1 MIQRMDDDAL
11 RQRKEYDQVVSER
24 DMLGTQLIRRNDELA
39 LLYDKT
45 KIQQSTLLERAFH
58 TRRGVQRLAL
68 SRAARLARAR
78 LITSQ
83 EARAFRDLERSASPE
98 SVSAR

>member
-1 MIQRMDDDAL
+1 MLKLTSMIQRMDDDAL
-11 RQRKEYDQVVSER
+11 RQRKEYDHLVVSER

-45 KIQQSTLLERAFH
+45 KIQQSTLLERAFR

-68 SRAARLARAR
+68 SRG
-78 LITSQ
+78 
-83 EARAFRDLERSASPE
+83 RSG
-98 SVSAR
+98 